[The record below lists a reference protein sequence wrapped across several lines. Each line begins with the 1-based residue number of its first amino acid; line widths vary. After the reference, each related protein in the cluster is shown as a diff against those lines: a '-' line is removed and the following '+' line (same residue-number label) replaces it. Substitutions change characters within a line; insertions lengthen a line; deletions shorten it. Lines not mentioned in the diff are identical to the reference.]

1 MCMYLVYIFQKIN
14 CRVVTPQMHYE
25 LRIILLRSMS
35 QKMICYDGLPFTNVF
50 PEKNPK
56 TLYVLYDKKMLVR
69 FTKGK
74 IEKRNLNVLPSLEIY
89 EFLIVELRLC
99 SLLYIFMY

>member
-1 MCMYLVYIFQKIN
+1 MYLYIFQKIN

-25 LRIILLRSMS
+25 LRIILLRLTS
-35 QKMICYDGLPFTNVF
+35 QKMICYDGVTFYKCGFF

-74 IEKRNLNVLPSLEIY
+74 IEQRYLNVLPSLEIY

-99 SLLYIFMY
+99 SLLHIFMY